1 MASGNLTTLESVV
14 TSNYSRNSPPVTNVP
29 DPGRLKCPLNA
40 ALDSVISA
48 NYNMNGSQAVNVKM
62 LLNTDLIKQEP
73 LDCTDLSQTTECDAD
88 TSHDHTSIQGIM
100 AAPGRITGPMNILD
114 ISSGV
119 VNDARNGTVN
129 MASDHDITLGDE
141 ISTNNEH
148 KNSTKMASG
157 SDRDLDRVKR
167 PMNAFMVWSREKRR
181 VMAQENPKMHNS
193 EISKRLGDKWKKL
206 STSDKQPYIEEAKRL
221 RAQHMKDFPDY
232 KYRPRRKTKTLLKK
246 EKYNLPL
253 LGSCEGGP
261 PVQRD
266 IAHVSDYYSYPNL
279 GYPTQNVYNTMYNS
293 GYNAALANTPFQ
305 NASTTAS
312 SYYPASVY
320 TIQGGQI
327 YSYNSEQHS
336 TNCNDMQTIPAVS
349 YPQETIMLTNGGVK
363 IKKEIDSEEMS
374 RRSYPGDLHEMI
386 NVYLPADSNANHQTR
401 TNHVEHF
408 QHQDSTQ
415 YNTNHVDNGTVNT
428 SIIRS
433 NASAA
438 TMPLTHM

>member
-1 MASGNLTTLESVV
+1 MASGNLTTLETVI
-14 TSNYSRNSPPVTNVP
+14 TSKYSKNSPPVSNMP

-40 ALDSVISA
+40 ALDSVMSA
-48 NYNMNGSQAVNVKM
+48 NYNINGAQPVNVKM
-62 LLNTDLIKQEP
+62 LLNTELIKQEP
-73 LDCTDLSQTTECDAD
+73 LDCTDISNTNDCDVD
-88 TSHDHTSIQGIM
+88 TSCTHGIM
-100 AAPGRITGPMNILD
+100 ADPGHIAGPMNILD
-114 ISSGV
+114 ISSGG
-119 VNDARNGTVN
+119 VNNNRNGSVN
-129 MASDHDITLGDE
+129 MASDHDINLRDE
-141 ISTNNEH
+141 ISTNNEP
-148 KNSTKMASG
+148 KSSAKMASG
-157 SDRDLDRVKR
+157 SDRDPDRVKR

-253 LGSCEGGP
+253 IGSCEGGP

-266 IAHVSDYYSYPNL
+266 IAQVGDYYSYPNL
-279 GYPTQNVYNTMYNS
+279 GYPTQDLYNSMYNS
-293 GYNAALANTPFQ
+293 GYNSPLSNTSFQ
-305 NASTTAS
+305 GVSAPAS
-312 SYYPASVY
+312 SYYPNSVY

-336 TNCNDMQTIPAVS
+336 VNGNDMQTMPAVS
-349 YPQETIMLTNGGVK
+349 YPQETIMLTNGGVQ
-363 IKKEIDSEEMS
+363 IKKELDSEQVS

-386 NVYLPADSNANHQTR
+386 NVYLPADSTANHQTR

-408 QHQDSTQ
+408 QHHDSAQ
-415 YNTNHVDNGTVNT
+415 YTTNHIDCSNT
-428 SIIRS
+428 I
-433 NASAA
+433 NASVIRPNPSTA